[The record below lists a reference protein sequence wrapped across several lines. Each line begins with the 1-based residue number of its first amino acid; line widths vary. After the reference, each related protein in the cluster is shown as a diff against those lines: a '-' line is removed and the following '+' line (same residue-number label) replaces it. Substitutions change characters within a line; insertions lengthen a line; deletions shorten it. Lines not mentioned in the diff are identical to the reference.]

1 MPEIWFYHLQ
11 RQPLEQVL
19 PVLLTRSLARDWRVV
34 VQAGSD
40 ERVHA
45 LDDVL
50 WTFSD
55 DSFLAHGSPRD
66 GDPDMQPVWLTTGD
80 ENPNGAALRVLVDG
94 IDPGAAALDPAYQR
108 LIMLFDGNDGE
119 QLDAA
124 RALWRRLRDGGSP
137 LSYWQQDDDGRW
149 QKKA

>member
-19 PVLLTRSLARDWRVV
+19 PILLTRSLARDWRVV
-34 VQAGSD
+34 VQAGTD
-40 ERVHA
+40 ARVNA
-45 LDDVL
+45 LDEVL

-55 DSFLAHGSPRD
+55 DSFLAHGTPRD

-94 IDPGAAALDPAYQR
+94 IDPGAAAQDAAYQR
-108 LIMLFDGNDGE
+108 LIMLFDGNDDE
-119 QLDAA
+119 QLAAA
-124 RALWRRLRDGGSP
+124 RAHWRRLRDGGSP